1 MTYSYLLEG
10 IALSLPMAAIIFA
23 VLKWIS
29 GQEKLQLEINPK
41 TKELGPPMLCR
52 GGWNEGELR
61 GCQHGYTT
69 TGIPVEPV
77 NTYSNLTYL
86 AAGWIV
92 YRTLGSGAALVF
104 CCAMAFLC
112 FGSALYHGVKTR
124 WSARWDHGGMYA
136 VVGGLGFY
144 VMAAGHTL
152 ETWIMLAGA
161 VMSGAFLAWLLDGHL
176 LARMGLLMA
185 LISVGVMTRGNA
197 VLGWY
202 SLGFFVLAITV
213 WLVDKK
219 TGVLGRFG
227 HGIWHLFTAVALAI
241 MFVAVRSPVS

>member
-1 MTYSYLLEG
+1 MNYTYLLEG
-10 IALSLPMAAIIFA
+10 IALSLPMAAVIFA
-23 VLKWIS
+23 VLKWVS
-29 GQEKLQLEINPK
+29 DQENLLLELNPK
-41 TKELGPPMLCR
+41 NNTLEEPPLCR
-52 GGWNEGELR
+52 GGWHEGELR
-61 GCQHGYTT
+61 GCQHGYSI

-86 AAGWIV
+86 IAGWMV
-92 YRTLGSGAALVF
+92 YRTFGGGPALVF
-104 CCAMAFLC
+104 CFAMAFLC

-144 VMAAGHTL
+144 VMVAGHTF

-161 VMSGAFLAWLLDGHL
+161 VLSGALLAWLLDGHL
-176 LARMGLLMA
+176 LARMGLLLA

-197 VLGWY
+197 AFGLYG
-202 SLGFFVLAITV
+202 LGFFALALTV

-227 HGIWHLFTAVALAI
+227 HGFWHLFTAVALAI
-241 MFVAVRSPVS
+241 MFIAV